1 MMTKPVFNLT
11 VIGAGTVLPCALR
24 SPSCHLLQVGNRNF
38 VFDLGPGSLPRL
50 AAAGMDYREIETVF
64 ISHLHPD
71 HVMDIVT
78 LLQATNATPGWNR
91 TRNLTMIGCRG
102 LKEFVRQL
110 LMIFRDAV
118 PETYVLDIIE
128 LDVGRH
134 EIAGLVVEAALT
146 GHTSNSLAFRIEA
159 QGKVFV
165 YSGDATDVPELIAL
179 ARDADLFLCECSFPE
194 GYQTDDHLTSATAAR
209 LADNAGVKH
218 LVLTHTYP
226 TTDHAMTLQEAGKA
240 FDGQITV
247 AIDGTTIQ
255 VLP

>member
-1 MMTKPVFNLT
+1 MTDTPVFNLT
-11 VIGAGTVLPCALR
+11 IIGAGTVLPCALL
-24 SPSCHLLQVGNRNF
+24 SPSCHLLQIGTRNF

-110 LMIFRDAV
+110 LTIFRDAV
-118 PETYVLDIIE
+118 PETYTLDIIE
-128 LDVGRH
+128 LDVGHH
-134 EIAGLVVEAALT
+134 EVAGLVVEAALT

-159 QGKVFV
+159 EGKTFV
-165 YSGDATDVPELIAL
+165 YSGDAADVPELEAL
-179 ARDADLFLCECSFPE
+179 ARNADLFLCECSFPE
-194 GYQTDDHLTSATAAR
+194 GYQTDDHLTSVTAAR
-209 LADNAGVKH
+209 LAADAGVKH

-226 TTDHAMTLQEAGKA
+226 TTDHALTLTEAGNVFA
-240 FDGQITV
+240 GQITI
-247 AIDGTTIQ
+247 AIDGTNIQ